1 MNWSGLST
9 IAVRVAG
16 LFVFA
21 HSLVAV
27 MQSSQT
33 LGLLI
38 LTLFLYDKP
47 LSNYV
52 SIFIPILPVLLFL
65 CFGLLLFLKAGWI
78 ASWLGKQEPDSAEDG
93 ELRKLESV
101 LIGAAGLYFLAG
113 GIAEIGQVL
122 VVFLTQQTQDWA
134 SRWDYLMGRN
144 FALAAGGATKIVM
157 GFAFVMGR
165 AGLARLMRKARK
177 PA

>member
-1 MNWSGLST
+1 MNWAGLST
-9 IAVRVAG
+9 LAVRIAG

-33 LGLLI
+33 LALLF
-38 LTLFLYDKP
+38 LTLFLYGKP
-47 LSNYV
+47 LYSYI
-52 SIFIPILPVLLFL
+52 SIIIPILPVLLFL

-78 ASWLGKQEPDSAEDG
+78 ASWLGKHEPDGADEG

-101 LIGAAGLYFLAG
+101 LIGTAGLYFIAG
-113 GIAEIGQVL
+113 GLAEIAQSLAALFSNPV
-122 VVFLTQQTQDWA
+122 QDWA
-134 SRWDYLMGRN
+134 SRWEYLMGRD
-144 FALAAGGATKIVM
+144 FAFAAGGATKIVI
-157 GFAFVMGR
+157 GFAFVLGR
-165 AGLARLMRKARK
+165 AGLARLVRRARK